1 MCLFFVLLYTSSD
14 HEIYSDPSSA
24 LQIFVKLLKCLEN
37 YKNKHLK
44 KYSNGTTKV
53 AKHFHFQQYS
63 NHIYASLV
71 FPIRQDKLAVHKHN
85 FEDNVYLAVKDGD
98 LGCRDETK
106 EHLKENREF
115 SSKHTHACFVPRAYS
130 CHCSSR
136 P

>member
-24 LQIFVKLLKCLEN
+24 LQTFVTLVKCLEN

-44 KYSNGTTKV
+44 KV

-63 NHIYASLV
+63 NHIYASFV

-85 FEDNVYLAVKDGD
+85 FQENVCLAVKDGD
-98 LGCRDETK
+98 LGCRNETK
-106 EHLKENREF
+106 EHLKENRGILF
-115 SSKHTHACFVPRAYS
+115 KAHTCLFCSQGIFMSLFKPTVKH
-130 CHCSSR
+130 
-136 P
+136 